1 MARILYQRDFHWVP
15 FQIGANSHSLNRPAK
30 SQSRL
35 WYKIF
40 KGPYHKKEEK
50 KFKWKFILFSS
61 YQIIMYIFESE
72 NFSALFFFLKRDG
85 LLFKAR
91 AGDKPPFPLV
101 RPGKQNNSGP
111 IAER

>member
-1 MARILYQRDFHWVP
+1 
-15 FQIGANSHSLNRPAK
+15 
-30 SQSRL
+30 
-35 WYKIF
+35 
-40 KGPYHKKEEK
+40 
-50 KFKWKFILFSS
+50 
-61 YQIIMYIFESE
+61 MYIFESE